1 MQELASGPIDKLR
14 SRLVRPVDYALPLG
28 TAEVP
33 LNVHIGSRLR
43 FEYLG
48 LITCC
53 YCGRRSKKSF
63 AQGFCFPCFQKL
75 ARCDTCIVKPETCHY
90 DAGTCR
96 EPEWAREFCMQDH
109 LVYLA
114 NSSGLKV
121 GITRIS
127 QVPTRWIDQGA
138 VQALPILRVST
149 RYQSGLAE
157 VQFAQSIADK
167 TNWRQM
173 LSGNGTSIDLRA
185 EAVRVLEMHRTGI
198 DNLRIRFGPD
208 AVRSLSDAELVEID
222 YPVREYPQKPAS
234 LNLDKTPVVE
244 GTLLGI
250 KGQYLIFDCGVL
262 NVRNFTSYHVR
273 VSVDAA

>member
-14 SRLVRPVDYALPLG
+14 SRLLRPVEYALPLG
-28 TAEVP
+28 TVDVP

-43 FEYLG
+43 IEYLG

-53 YCGRRSKKSF
+53 HCGRRSKKSF
-63 AQGFCFPCFQKL
+63 AQGYCFPCFQKL
-75 ARCDTCIVKPETCHY
+75 ARCDSCIVKPETCHY
-90 DAGTCR
+90 DQGTCR

-149 RYQSGLAE
+149 RFQSGLAE
-157 VQFAQSIADK
+157 VLFAQTIADK

-185 EAVRVLEMHRTGI
+185 EAVRVLEMHRAGI

-208 AVRSLSDAELVEID
+208 AVHAVSEAELVEIE
-222 YPVREYPQKPAS
+222 YPVREYPQKVAS
-234 LNLDKTPVVE
+234 LNLDKTPLVE

-262 NVRNFTSYHVR
+262 NVRNLTSYHVR
-273 VSVDAA
+273 VSVDAV